1 MKELNKNDIVEIR
14 GIGVPSE
21 GVKKVTESLCILFKI
36 PPEKKR
42 GQTAKEG
49 TIIDYWEPAKK
60 KLLLPTLLK

>member
-1 MKELNKNDIVEIR
+1 MKAVKELNKNDIVEIR

-42 GQTAKEG
+42 G
-49 TIIDYWEPAKK
+49 
-60 KLLLPTLLK
+60 